1 VAAGAAPTTLEGSTR
16 GIQPAQALFAE
27 LSLGQLVSSKV
38 VIAMELEDLRVTG
51 LVSGV
56 TWCAKGVTVIDFIDI
71 S

>member
-1 VAAGAAPTTLEGSTR
+1 
-16 GIQPAQALFAE
+16 LFAE

-56 TWCAKGVTVIDFIDI
+56 TWCAKGVPVIDFIDI